1 VRNTEPQMFS
11 FQIRPKIPEALSRL
25 DEIAGDLWFSWHARA
40 RNLFRQM
47 DEGLWSMCGHNPRL
61 FLRRVSQVR
70 LEEMANDRA
79 YLSLYHGALADFD
92 SYLKEELLWFPAHFK
107 DNRNHVIAYFS
118 AEFGLHESLPIYSG
132 GLGILAGDHCKSA
145 SDLGLPFTG
154 VGLLY
159 RNGYFLQSI
168 DVHGAQVATYQDNRF
183 EDLCI
188 EPLKDK
194 DNKDL
199 MVAVEFPGR
208 QLHLKMWEAR
218 VGHIRML
225 LLDADIEANAAEDR
239 GITHQ
244 LYGGGLE
251 NRIKQE
257 MCLGIG
263 GVRALR
269 AVGTNP
275 TAWHANEGHAAF
287 IVLERAREYV
297 QSHGLTFDQAIELVS
312 ASTVFT
318 THTPV
323 PAGHDIF
330 TLELFDQY
338 MGHYTEQLGISRER
352 LHALGR
358 GDFGHG
364 SGGFNQTA
372 LAIRGSSYQN
382 GVSRLHGIIS
392 SEMCQDM
399 WPDIAPEENPVTSVT
414 NGVHVKTWLTQ
425 EWIATFDQELG
436 ARWRG
441 RLQDPEFW
449 ESIHEIPD
457 HLFWSI
463 HQTNKQRMLHY
474 IRERL
479 LYQAKRNGESG
490 ELVRQ
495 MTADF
500 DVRTLVIGF
509 ARRFATYKRATLL
522 FHDEARL
529 KQMLDEVGKPVIFLF
544 AGKAHPADEPGQALI
559 RRIHNIARK
568 PEFMGR
574 VLMIEGYDMT
584 LSRYLLSG
592 VDVWM
597 NSPRRP
603 MEASGTSGMKA
614 AMNGAPNLSILDGWW
629 PEGFQGDN
637 GWIIGGERDIGD
649 EQLRDAE
656 DADSLYH
663 VLQHDVIPTYY
674 QRSERGFSDDWVY
687 ISKRAMITSIPY
699 FNTDRMVAEYA
710 ERFYVSA
717 SRHGQELSADGFQ
730 RAKELAA
737 WKSRVRAAWA
747 NTRLDQADAIP
758 QYGTW
763 NVGEDILLRVKAD
776 LAGLS
781 PEDVRVEVI
790 FFRPARDGDYKRDG
804 VVELAH
810 ESDGIYG
817 ANIRPDD
824 TGNYRFQ
831 VRMYPTH
838 PDLPHPMAMGLM
850 TML

>member
-1 VRNTEPQMFS
+1 VRNTEPQLFS
-11 FQIRPKIPEALSRL
+11 FQIRPKIPAALARL
-25 DEIAGDLWFSWHARA
+25 EDIAGDLWFSWHARA

-47 DEGLWSMCGHNPRL
+47 DEDLWSLCGHNPRL

-79 YLSLYHGALADFD
+79 FLSLYHGALADFD

-107 DNRNHVIAYFS
+107 DGKQHAIAYFS

-145 SDLGLPFTG
+145 SDLGLPFIA

-159 RNGYFLQSI
+159 RNGYFIQSI
-168 DVHGAQVATYQDNRF
+168 DVHGNQIATYQDNRF

-188 EPLKDK
+188 EPLKGGDGA
-194 DNKDL
+194 DL
-199 MVAVEFPGR
+199 VVDMELPGR
-208 QLHLKMWEAR
+208 QLHLKVWEAK

-225 LLDADIEANAAEDR
+225 LLDADIDANRSEDR

-251 NRIKQE
+251 NRIQQE

-269 AVGTNP
+269 AVGVEP

-297 QSHGLTFDQAIELVS
+297 QSQGLTFDQAIEAVS

-330 TLELFDQY
+330 PLDLFDQY
-338 MGHYTEQLGISRER
+338 MGHYAEALAIPRES
-352 LHALGR
+352 LHQLGR

-372 LAIRGSSYQN
+372 LAIHGTSYQN
-382 GVSRLHGIIS
+382 GVSRLHGTVS
-392 SEMCQDM
+392 SEMCHDM
-399 WPDIAPEENPVTSVT
+399 WPDIDPEENPVTSVT
-414 NGVHVKTWLTQ
+414 NGVHVKTWLAQ
-425 EWIATFDQELG
+425 EWIAAFDQELG

-522 FHDEARL
+522 FHDEGRL
-529 KQMLDEVGKPVIFLF
+529 KRLLDEVGKPVIFLF

-574 VLMIEGYDMT
+574 VLMLEGYDMT
-584 LSRYLLSG
+584 LSRYMLCG

-597 NSPRRP
+597 NNPRRP

-614 AMNGAPNLSILDGWW
+614 AMNGAPNLSVLDGWW

-674 QRSERGFSDDWVY
+674 QLSERGFSDKWVY
-687 ISKRAMITSIPY
+687 ISKRAMIASIPY
-699 FNTDRMVAEYA
+699 FNTDRMVAEYV
-710 ERFYVSA
+710 ERFYVPA
-717 SRHGQELSADGFQ
+717 SRRSREMAADGFA
-730 RAKELAA
+730 RAKALAA
-737 WKSRVRAAWA
+737 WKARVRAAWPQTSLA
-747 NTRLDQADAIP
+747 QTSEIP
-758 QYGTW
+758 PYSIW
-763 NVGEDILLRVKAD
+763 NVGEDIPLRIKAN
-776 LAGLS
+776 LAGLV
-781 PEDVRVEVI
+781 PEDVRVEVL
-790 FFRPARDGDYKRDG
+790 FFRPARNGDYRRDG
-804 VVELAH
+804 VIELMY
-810 ESDGIYG
+810 ENDGIYA

-831 VRMYPTH
+831 VRMYPRH

-850 TML
+850 TTL